1 MALIK
6 TVSEVKKYVRVN
18 YANNTASIPNMDT
31 AARKYIVPIIG
42 QPLYDNLQQEYD
54 AENLSDNNKKLLIYV
69 QATLA
74 PLAYWIELPL
84 INIQITD
91 AGLRKPGTADL
102 QPVYKHDYYKAL
114 SALMNSGMDETE
126 RLLMFLETNATDYPL
141 WTDSDAFQEYKK
153 YFIKNGAEFTG
164 IYKLHHPRR
173 CWLSMT
179 SIMQMVEDFYI
190 NSSIGA
196 AFAQELKSNTAP
208 SPQEKAAIAL
218 IKKSI
223 AYLSIFHATTQRSI
237 ELTDTGFTIQL
248 SDPDMSDPSR
258 MAAPA
263 PDLERLRQEVEHIGQ
278 SHLQELVSYLN
289 KTATENVFP
298 TYFNS
303 PQYKAPTDKEYCTI
317 NSHLKSSFFM

>member
-1 MALIK
+1 
-6 TVSEVKKYVRVN
+6 
-18 YANNTASIPNMDT
+18 
-31 AARKYIVPIIG
+31 
-42 QPLYDNLQQEYD
+42 
-54 AENLSDNNKKLLIYV
+54 
-69 QATLA
+69 
-74 PLAYWIELPL
+74 
-84 INIQITD
+84 
-91 AGLRKPGTADL
+91 
-102 QPVYKHDYYKAL
+102 
-114 SALMNSGMDETE
+114 
-126 RLLMFLETNATDYPL
+126 
-141 WTDSDAFQEYKK
+141 
-153 YFIKNGAEFTG
+153 
-164 IYKLHHPRR
+164 
-173 CWLSMT
+173 
-179 SIMQMVEDFYI
+179 MQMVEDFYI

-263 PDLERLRQEVEHIGQ
+263 LDLERLRQEVEHIGQ

-298 TYFNS
+298 TYF
-303 PQYKAPTDKEYCTI
+303 QQPTV
-317 NSHLKSSFFM
+317 